1 MHYTCHFFQD
11 IKNLYMKI
19 RSRS

>member
-1 MHYTCHFFQD
+1 MHNTCHFFQD